1 MDNTIFTHR
10 WNPPGVQIPDVPGI
24 YLLHGTGEHGARY
37 HRLASRLA
45 DVGWRVGAHD
55 HPGHGKSAGKRGLIE
70 PAGSLAVQAAIQI
83 QAFAR
88 ETNATP
94 IVFGHSLGG
103 ALATELLLTHKLPM
117 AGLIL
122 SAPAF
127 VPYMT
132 TLERVKLKLLSTVAP
147 ELCLDLGSN
156 SGKLTH
162 DEQEREI
169 SRQDPLMHGYKS
181 AMFVNWLLA
190 SGSRSLTQAKQL
202 TTDTLL
208 LIAGADPVVDPV
220 KTRQFARDAINANV
234 TVHDYDGYYH
244 ELLNE
249 KPAWRE
255 QVAVDIEIWL
265 EKFKQGA

>member
-1 MDNTIFTHR
+1 MGNTIFTHR
-10 WNPPGVQIPDVPGI
+10 WNPPGVQMQNVPGI
-24 YLLHGTGEHGARY
+24 YLLHGTGEHAGRY

-45 DVGWRVGAHD
+45 DAGWRVGAHD
-55 HPGHGKSAGKRGLIE
+55 HPGHGKSEGKRGLID

-88 ETNATP
+88 ETGATP

-103 ALATELLLTHKLPM
+103 ALAAELLLAHKLPM

-127 VPYMT
+127 APYMST
-132 TLERVKLKLLSTVAP
+132 MERVKLKLLSTVAP
-147 ELCLDLGSN
+147 DLCLDLGNN

-162 DEQEREI
+162 DEQEREL
-169 SRQDPLMHGYKS
+169 SRQDTLNHDYKS

-190 SGSRSLTQAKQL
+190 SGRRSLTQAKQL
-202 TTDTLL
+202 TTETLL

-220 KTRQFARDAINANV
+220 KTRQFARDAINADV
-234 TVHDYDGYYH
+234 TVHDYEGYFH

-255 QVAVDIEIWL
+255 QVAVDIEHWL
-265 EKFKQGA
+265 ERFKQGA